1 MSRTHHITMQGT
13 IAGESPTRHRNP
25 TRLTKHIPWDFYWPA
40 FKARPRNAGAYTG
53 GLWGGD
59 AGQRRRKAA
68 RDRKRNGRRKERR
81 RLNRAM
87 EQPCW

>member
-13 IAGESPTRHRNP
+13 IAGESPTRHRHP
-25 TRLTKHIPWDFYWPA
+25 TRLTKHIPWD
-40 FKARPRNAGAYTG
+40 YTG
-53 GLWGGD
+53 GPWGGD

-68 RDRKRNGRRKERR
+68 RDRKVNGRRERR
-81 RLNRAM
+81 RLNREAVRAM